1 MIVDFEKVSFISR
14 KVLAKGRARWEYLT
28 MPKDARLGLFLGVA
42 LVIVVAVLLFRK
54 DLPGVN
60 LAPGNSAGWS
70 WQGATAGDGQA
81 ASNVQTAGGR
91 RHVVQNGDT
100 LMNLAQKYYGD
111 KEQFSTIY
119 NVNREQVHAPDRLT
133 PGTVLVIPDLPAKK

>member
-1 MIVDFEKVSFISR
+1 
-14 KVLAKGRARWEYLT
+14 
-28 MPKDARLGLFLGVA
+28 MPKDARLGLFFGVA
-42 LVIVVAVLLFRK
+42 LVIVVAVLFFRK
-54 DLPGVN
+54 DLPGGN

-70 WQGATAGDGQA
+70 WQGKTTGDGQTA
-81 ASNVQTAGGR
+81 PNGQTAAGR

-119 NVNREQVHAPDRLT
+119 SVNREQVLAPDRLT

>member
-1 MIVDFEKVSFISR
+1 
-14 KVLAKGRARWEYLT
+14 
-28 MPKDARLGLFLGVA
+28 MPKDARLGLFCGVA
-42 LVIVVAVLLFRK
+42 LVIVVAVLFFRK

-60 LAPGNSAGWS
+60 LAPGNATGWS
-70 WQGATAGDGQA
+70 WQGMTAVDGQA
-81 ASNVQTAGGR
+81 IAAGQTTGGR

-111 KEQFSTIY
+111 KDQFSTIY
-119 NVNREQVHAPDRLT
+119 NVNREQVLAPDRLT

>member
-1 MIVDFEKVSFISR
+1 
-14 KVLAKGRARWEYLT
+14 
-28 MPKDARLGLFLGVA
+28 MPKDARLGLFFGIA
-42 LVIVVAVLLFRK
+42 LVLVVAVLFFRK

-60 LAPGNSAGWS
+60 LTPGNSTGWS
-70 WQGATAGDGQA
+70 WQGQATGDGKTGA
-81 ASNVQTAGGR
+81 DGQTAGGR

-119 NVNREQVHAPDRLT
+119 SFNREQVHAPDRLT
-133 PGTVLVIPDLPAKK
+133 PGTVLIIPDLPAKK